1 MQVRC
6 LKAISDEELCSAWQR
21 CFIDYAMS
29 ATSDQLLAMFRRRG
43 YRPVH
48 SFGAFDENEQLISFT
63 LNGIGE
69 YDDVLTVYDT
79 STGTDK
85 NFRQQGLAK
94 SVFEHSLSIFRSH
107 GAKQY
112 LLEVLNHNDAAIS
125 LYKKLGFSISRE
137 FFFIRQTVEVV
148 TQRLVE
154 KPVFHL
160 QNISFHEI
168 KLPEVS
174 ELQAMWDFAPS
185 WQNSYESMQSKLQ
198 TVSSEIPLRCILLT
212 FSIIRIVRVQEVS
225 TLFGLSG
232 LTETLSCWATAL
244 WSPPQETCRSWQW
257 RGRTGV
263 GGWAGSCCGCCWSY
277 CGPVQ
282 LRRRQS
288 RS

>member
-6 LKAISDEELCSAWQR
+6 LEAISDEELCSAWQR

-69 YDDVLTVYDT
+69 YDGVLTVYDT

-94 SVFEHSLSIFRSH
+94 SVFEHSLPIFRSH

-137 FFFIRQTVEVV
+137 LFFMRQTVEVV
-148 TQRLVE
+148 TQRLDE
-154 KPVFHL
+154 KPAFRL
-160 QNISFHEI
+160 QDISFREI
-168 KLPEVS
+168 KLLEVS

-185 WQNSYESMQSKLQ
+185 WQNSYESMRSKLEPC
-198 TVSSEIPLRCILLT
+198 TIFCKP
-212 FSIIRIVRVQEVS
+212 FSITYVARVQEVS
-225 TLFGLSG
+225 THFALSG

-244 WSPPQETCRSWQW
+244 WSPPPETCRSWQW
-257 RGRTGV
+257 RGRSGA
-263 GGWAGSCCGCCWSY
+263 GDWANSCCGCCWSY
-277 CGPVQ
+277 CSPVQ
-282 LRRRQS
+282 LRLRQS